1 MKLTKVLNMILLM
14 LCCFFLETCSFDKK
28 VQSPIYKIGFSQCT
42 DDMWRQIMMIQ
53 MEAEATKYPEI
64 KLIIKDAE
72 NNSNKQITQIKE
84 FIDEKVDLLII
95 SPNESEPITEV
106 AVKAYQSGIPTII
119 WDRKINSEKYTTFI
133 SADNYDIGRNVG
145 RYISSILPKGSTIL
159 EIYGLRGSSPANERH
174 QGFIDVVNNDYY
186 IHQITGNWQAV
197 VTKARVEDIG
207 YYKNIDLVFGHNDDM
222 TIAAYDA
229 IASFDTLDA
238 QRIKFIGVDAIV
250 GVDAVIDGRLEASF
264 LYPPGGEL
272 VIETAIKILRG
283 EKVDKT
289 HTLKSAIVDKT
300 NAETIKSQ
308 SELILNYQSHINS
321 QRKELDSMSGSYFA
335 LKGSIIIFVVVLVL
349 LLMISSYTF
358 IINRKVLKKNR
369 HLETYNREVEFKT
382 SELILKNNQI
392 ENITDQKLHFF
403 TNISH
408 EIRTPLTLI
417 LNPLDKISRN
427 EKDPSI
433 RRDIWTIQ
441 RNAKHLLK
449 MVNQL
454 LDFRKIENNKMTLSV
469 SEVDIIPFSNEIL
482 KYFETYAESEKII
495 YKFFSNIESQK
506 LWIDTDKIETVLLN
520 LISNS
525 FKNSKKYGII
535 IVSIVDNINSII
547 IEVNDTGRGM
557 DIEAQQ
563 HVFDRFYSLNN
574 SSSSG
579 MGIGLHLTKE
589 YIEMHQGKISVNSQS
604 NEFTSFY
611 VELFKGKEHLPE
623 ETIFIDTLVN
633 SESIVTEADI
643 GEAAKEQL
651 SKHYNDTILIVEDDD
666 DIRDFLQKE
675 LSENFNVVAVN
686 DGLEATE
693 YVFKNNLSLVLSD
706 VLMPK
711 INGFQL
717 CHNIKTNV
725 STSHIPVIL
734 LTALAEDNQRI
745 YGIAEGA
752 DEYIRKPFNIVYLKI
767 KIIRII
773 EERRQLLESFIR
785 QYNAAKFTDVNV
797 KDIPCADDIF
807 RDKLFELMESSYEDS
822 DFSVEQMSD
831 SLGISRIHLYRKIK
845 SLFGLTPTDLQRDFR
860 LSKALKIIQQQKFT
874 VSEVAYMVGF
884 TSPAYFSKCFKEK
897 NDCTPREYIKKHC
910 CPIKAL

>member
-1 MKLTKVLNMILLM
+1 MKPIKSLYLIILL
-14 LCCFFLETCSFDKK
+14 LCCVLLEACSFDQKI
-28 VQSPIYKIGFSQCT
+28 QPPAYKIGFSQCT

-53 MEAEATKYPEI
+53 MEAEATKYPDI
-64 KLIIKDAE
+64 KLIIKDAK
-72 NNSNKQITQIKE
+72 NSSDKQIAQINE

-95 SPNESEPITEV
+95 SPNESEPITEIAAKV
-106 AVKAYQSGIPTII
+106 YQEGIPTLI
-119 WDRKINSEKYTTFI
+119 WDRKINSNQYTAYI
-133 SADNYDIGRNVG
+133 SADNYSIGHDVG
-145 RYISSILPKGSTIL
+145 KYVSSILPIGSTIL
-159 EIYGLRGSSPANERH
+159 EIYGLLGSSPANERH
-174 QGFIDVVNNDYY
+174 NGFLDVVKDKYN
-186 IHQITGNWQAV
+186 IRQIVGDWQAAV
-197 VTKARVEDIG
+197 AKARVEDIG
-207 YYKNIDLVFGHNDDM
+207 NYKNIDLVFAHNDDM
-222 TIAAYDA
+222 AIAAYDA
-229 IASFDTLDA
+229 IFSLDPLQA
-238 QRIKFIGVDAIV
+238 KRIKFIGIDAIV
-250 GVDAVIDGRLEASF
+250 GVDAIIDGRLEASF

-272 VIETAIKILRG
+272 VIETAMKILRG

-289 HTLKSAIVDKT
+289 YTLKSSIVDTT
-300 NAETIKSQ
+300 NAATLKAQFEQ
-308 SELILNYQSHINS
+308 ILNYQNHINR
-321 QRKELDSMSGSYFA
+321 QRKDLDSISTSYVV
-335 LKGSIIIFVVVLVL
+335 LKDSIIVFLAVLIALVL
-349 LLMISSYTF
+349 ISGYSF
-358 IINRKVLKKNR
+358 IINKKIRKKNR
-369 HLETYNREVEFKT
+369 HLEAHNREVEFKT
-382 SELILKNNQI
+382 NELILKNDQI

-454 LDFRKIENNKMTLSV
+454 LDFRKIENNKMTLAV
-469 SEVDIIPFSNEIL
+469 AEVDIIPFTSEIL
-482 KYFETYAESEKII
+482 KYFEAYAESEKIL
-495 YKFFSNIESQK
+495 YKFFSDIESQK
-506 LWIDTDKIETVLLN
+506 LWVDTNKIETVILN

-535 IVSIVDNINSII
+535 TVSIVDNINSVI
-547 IEVNDTGRGM
+547 IEVNDTGKGM
-557 DIEAQQ
+557 DAEAQQ
-563 HVFDRFYSLNN
+563 HIFDRFYSLSN

-589 YIEMHQGKISVNSQS
+589 YIEMHKGKISFSSQP

-611 VELFKGKEHLPE
+611 VELFKGKDHLPE
-623 ETIFIDTLVN
+623 ETIFIDTLAN
-633 SESIVTEADI
+633 SESLVSEAYMV
-643 GEAAKEQL
+643 EAAKEQL
-651 SKHYNDTILIVEDDD
+651 SKLYSDTILIVEDDD

-675 LSENFNVVAVN
+675 LSENFNVFAAS
-686 DGLEATE
+686 DGFEATD
-693 YVFKNNLSLVLSD
+693 YVFKNSVSLVLSD

-725 STSHIPVIL
+725 ATSHIPVIL

-745 YGIAEGA
+745 YGITEGA

-767 KIIRII
+767 KIIRIL
-773 EERRQLLESFIR
+773 EERRQLAESFIR
-785 QYNAAKFTDVNV
+785 EYNAAKFTDVNV

-807 RDKLFELMESSYEDS
+807 RDKLFELMESSFDDS
-822 DFSVEQMSD
+822 DFSVEKMSD
-831 SLGISRIHLYRKIK
+831 DLGISRIQLYRKIK
-845 SLFGLTPTDLQRDFR
+845 SLFGLSPTDLQRNFR
-860 LSKALKIIQQQKFT
+860 LSKALKLIQQQKFT

-897 NDCTPREYIKKHC
+897 NDCTPREYMIKQT
-910 CPIKAL
+910 IK